1 MTAKRWLTY
10 SLVLGIFGAAV
21 AWIWTLNSDAY
32 DLAYSAVSK
41 SSVVIARSGTVENVS
56 LTASRIRKPI
66 AIFRFKVKG
75 TLASVVAE
83 VKLSS
88 GPNWQVQEITVD

>member
-1 MTAKRWLTY
+1 MTAKRWLIY
-10 SLVLGIFGAAV
+10 SLVFGIFGAAV

-32 DLAYSAVSK
+32 ALAYTAVNNSN
-41 SSVVIARSGTVENVS
+41 VVISRSGVIENIS

-83 VKLSS
+83 VRLSN
-88 GPNWQVQEITVD
+88 GPDWQVQEITLD